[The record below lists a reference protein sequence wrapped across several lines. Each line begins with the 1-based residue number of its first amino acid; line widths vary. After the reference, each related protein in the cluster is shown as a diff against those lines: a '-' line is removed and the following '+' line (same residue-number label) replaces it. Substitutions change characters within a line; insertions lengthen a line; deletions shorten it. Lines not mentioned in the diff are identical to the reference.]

1 MVMTSTESKTNKNK
15 VLKSFV
21 PIAIIERIKQNNM
34 LGKVLRKKKKNHTW
48 KSSWTIF
55 QRGYFKNE
63 EDALCKEKVN
73 SLIFN
78 SNLPTLVT
86 DN

>member
-34 LGKVLRKKKKNHTW
+34 LGKVLRKKEKNHTW
-48 KSSWTIF
+48 KSS
-55 QRGYFKNE
+55 
-63 EDALCKEKVN
+63 
-73 SLIFN
+73 
-78 SNLPTLVT
+78 
-86 DN
+86 